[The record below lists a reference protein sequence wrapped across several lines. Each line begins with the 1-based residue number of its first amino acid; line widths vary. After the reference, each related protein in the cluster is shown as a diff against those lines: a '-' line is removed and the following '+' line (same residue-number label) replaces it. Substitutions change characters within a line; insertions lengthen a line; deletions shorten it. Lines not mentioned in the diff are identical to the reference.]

1 MPSRRPA
8 GPSGEVPLPAFM
20 SRPFGRLAESV
31 ALRIRRTVID
41 LRRRPADVLAI
52 ALVVALPLVL
62 LAANS
67 SWIWDNPD
75 FNDTSVYVGFF
86 RRYLEFKLPYAANYK
101 SSRLPWVLPGV
112 ALYRW
117 LPAAVA
123 HHVLYLT
130 FLVGEGVLLYLFA
143 RRRFGVHVAFL
154 VAAAAVTSTYAHE
167 RPSYHDQAAGT
178 YLVAALV
185 LLERPARWP
194 VLLRLA
200 LAGGIFALDVTTD
213 TVAAAFGPMFLLF
226 AAAAV
231 GRKAKVERWVASG
244 GALLGGAAGAL
255 ILVGA
260 LNAALGGPFL
270 FFMDQVQY
278 SRAVAHA
285 KVLSYTP
292 LSEILGAL
300 PAYPMLIL
308 PALGAAG
315 AALLLIVQAA
325 RRRFDAAALPA
336 LGLLL
341 SLGVAVL
348 MQILGLGALE
358 HQVLFQP
365 FHVPVYLALGGMV
378 GGLRQ
383 VAPVRALFLVLVAAL
398 FIAPLALFGARI
410 SLLLQAH
417 PPTAQSA
424 GLGFH
429 LALISAGLVTVARVV
444 WRRRAAPRVVL
455 VGLGLG
461 IINAFCTSAS
471 QPPYM
476 YQAGT
481 PCLFRQETFEAL
493 LEVDDAL
500 DAWDPDHVAQF
511 VSDSAPLVA
520 PVWNGWSWCET
531 LPLGL
536 VSNAVLLP
544 RYFYTSAELASGRVE
559 PRSPKKIAFA
569 AMTPEG
575 LNEIVALLAK
585 TLRPGQHFEAT
596 VNRTFIHRT
605 FVLFVLGLDVVSP

>member
-1 MPSRRPA
+1 
-8 GPSGEVPLPAFM
+8 M
-20 SRPFGRLAESV
+20 SRPFGRLAGDV
-31 ALRIRRTVID
+31 ALRIRRSVID
-41 LRRRPADVLAI
+41 LGRRPADVLAI
-52 ALVVALPLVL
+52 TLVIALPLVL

-86 RRYLEFKLPYAANYK
+86 RRYLEFKLPFTANYK

-130 FLVGEGVLLYLFA
+130 FLSAEGVLLYLFA

-194 VLLRLA
+194 VLVRLA
-200 LAGGIFALDVTTD
+200 VAGGIFALDVTTD
-213 TVAAAFGPMFLLF
+213 AAAAAFGPMFLLF

-231 GRKAKVERWVASG
+231 GRKARWERWMASG
-244 GALLGGAAGAL
+244 AALVGGAAGAL
-255 ILVGA
+255 IVVGA

-278 SRAVAHA
+278 SRAVAQA
-285 KVLSYTP
+285 KTLSYTP

-315 AALLLIVQAA
+315 AVSLLIVQAA

-336 LGLLL
+336 LGLLFC
-341 SLGVAVL
+341 LGAAVV
-348 MQILGLGALE
+348 MQIRGLGALE

-378 GGLRQ
+378 AGLRQ
-383 VAPVRALFLVLVAAL
+383 VAPVRARFLLLVGAL
-398 FIAPLALFGARI
+398 FVAPLALFGARI

-417 PPTAQSA
+417 PATAQSA
-424 GLGFH
+424 GLGFG
-429 LALISAGLVTVARVV
+429 LAIISAVLVTAARVV
-444 WRRRAAPRVVL
+444 WRRRAEPRLVV
-455 VGLGLG
+455 VALGLAL
-461 IINAFCTSAS
+461 INAFCASAS

-481 PCLFRQETFEAL
+481 PCLFREETFQAL
-493 LEVDDAL
+493 VEVDDAL
-500 DAWDPDHVAQF
+500 DAWDPDHIALA
-511 VSDSAPLVA
+511 VSDAAPLLA
-520 PVWNGWSWCET
+520 PLWNGWSWCET
-531 LPLGL
+531 LPVGL

-544 RYFYTSAELASGRVE
+544 RYFYTSAELARGWPE
-559 PRSPKKIAFA
+559 PRPPKKIAFA

-585 TLRPGQHFEAT
+585 TLRPDQHFEAT

-605 FVLFVLGLDVVSP
+605 FVLFVLGLDIVSP

>member
-1 MPSRRPA
+1 
-8 GPSGEVPLPAFM
+8 M

-31 ALRIRRTVID
+31 ALRIRRTVAD
-41 LRRRPADVLAI
+41 LGRRPADVLAI
-52 ALVVALPLVL
+52 ALVVALPLIL

-86 RRYLEFKLPYAANYK
+86 RRYLEFKLPFTANYK

-123 HHVLYLT
+123 HHVLYLS
-130 FLVGEGVLLYLFA
+130 FLAGEGVLLYLFA
-143 RRRFGVHVAFL
+143 RRRFGLHVAFL
-154 VAAAAVTSTYAHE
+154 VAAAAVTSTFAHE

-194 VLLRLA
+194 MLSRLA
-200 LAGGIFALDVTTD
+200 LAGGVFALDVTTD

-231 GRKAKVERWVASG
+231 GRKAGVGRWLAAG
-244 GALLGGAAGAL
+244 GALLVGAAGAL
-255 ILVGA
+255 VVVGV

-270 FFMDQVQY
+270 FFMDQVVY
-278 SRAVAHA
+278 SRAMAHA
-285 KVLSYTP
+285 KTLSYTP
-292 LSEILGAL
+292 LLEILATL
-300 PAYPMLIL
+300 PARPMLIL
-308 PALGAAG
+308 PALASAG
-315 AALLLIVQAA
+315 AVALLIAQAA

-341 SLGVAVL
+341 SLGSAVL
-348 MQILGLGALE
+348 MQVRGLGALE

-383 VAPVRALFLVLVAAL
+383 VAPVRALFLAVVAAL
-398 FIAPLALFGARI
+398 FVAPLALFGARI
-410 SLLLQAH
+410 SLLLESH
-417 PPTAQSA
+417 PPTARGV
-424 GLGFH
+424 GLAFGVV
-429 LALISAGLVTVARVV
+429 IVSAGLVTAARLVS
-444 WRRRAAPRVVL
+444 RRRAAPRLIL
-455 VGLGLG
+455 VALGLGL
-461 IINAFCTSAS
+461 INAFCTSGS
-471 QPPYM
+471 QPAYM
-476 YQAGT
+476 YQAGR

-500 DAWDPDHVAQF
+500 DAWDPDHIAQF
-511 VSDSAPLVA
+511 VSDPAPLLA

-544 RYFYTSAELASGRVE
+544 RYFYTSAELARGWPE
-559 PRSPKKIAFA
+559 PRPPKKIAVA
-569 AMTPEG
+569 AMTPAG
-575 LNEIVALLAK
+575 LNEIVAGLAK
-585 TLRPGQHFEAT
+585 TLRPDQRLEAP
-596 VNRTFIHRT
+596 VNLTFFHRT

>member
-1 MPSRRPA
+1 
-8 GPSGEVPLPAFM
+8 M
-20 SRPFGRLAESV
+20 SRPLGRLAEVSCARL
-31 ALRIRRTVID
+31 ALQIRRTVAA

-52 ALVVALPLVL
+52 VLVLALPLVL
-62 LAANS
+62 LAASS

-86 RRYLEFKLPYAANYK
+86 RRYLEFKLPFTANYK

-112 ALYRW
+112 AFYRW

-130 FLVGEGVLLYLFA
+130 FLLGEGVLVYLFA
-143 RRRFGVHVAFL
+143 RRRFGVQVAFL

-167 RPSYHDQAAGT
+167 RTSYHDQAAGT

-200 LAGGIFALDVTTD
+200 LAGGVFALDVTTD

-231 GRKAKVERWVASG
+231 GRNAKVRGWLAAG

-255 ILVGA
+255 TVVGA
-260 LNAALGGPFL
+260 SNVALGGPFL
-270 FFMDQVQY
+270 FFMDQVVY
-278 SRAVAHA
+278 SRAMAHA
-285 KVLSYTP
+285 KTLSYTP
-292 LSEILGAL
+292 LVEILAAL

-308 PALGAAG
+308 PALAAG
-315 AALLLIVQAA
+315 GAVVLLIAQAA

-341 SLGVAVL
+341 SLGAAVL
-348 MQILGLGALE
+348 MQIRGLGALE

-365 FHVPVYLALGGMV
+365 FHVPVYLALGGML

-383 VAPVRALFLVLVAAL
+383 VAPVRALVLVVVAAL
-398 FIAPLALFGARI
+398 FIAPLSLFGAHI
-410 SLLLQAH
+410 SLLMQAH
-417 PPTAQSA
+417 PRTAHGA
-424 GLGFH
+424 GLAFGVVIAS
-429 LALISAGLVTVARVV
+429 ALLVAAARLV
-444 WRRRAAPRVVL
+444 WRRRAAPRLVVVAL
-455 VGLGLG
+455 GLGL
-461 IINAFCTSAS
+461 INAFGTSAS
-471 QPPYM
+471 QPAYM

-493 LEVDDAL
+493 IEADDAL

-511 VSDSAPLVA
+511 ISDPAPLLA
-520 PVWNGWSWCET
+520 PVWNGWSWCEI

-536 VSNAVLLP
+536 VSNAALLP
-544 RYFYTSAELASGRVE
+544 RYFYTSAELARGWPE
-559 PRSPKKIAFA
+559 PRPAKKIAIA
-569 AMTPEG
+569 AMSPEG
-575 LNEIVALLAK
+575 VGQIVAQVAQ
-585 TLRPGQHFEAT
+585 TLRPDQRLEAP
-596 VNRTFIHRT
+596 VNVAFYHRT
-605 FVLFVLGLDVVSP
+605 FVLFVVGLDVVSP